1 LTDNREESVFYT
13 SLAIIREPRLCSP
26 YNLAMAWKNEE
37 LWFDSW
43 QQQEI
48 FFLSKVFGP
57 ALRLI
62 TSPRLFPQG
71 QDAGV

>member
-1 LTDNREESVFYT
+1 MGGK
-13 SLAIIREPRLCSP
+13 I
-26 YNLAMAWKNEE
+26 EE
-37 LWFDSW
+37 LWFDSR

-62 TSPRLFPQG
+62 TSGLFPQG

>member
-1 LTDNREESVFYT
+1 
-13 SLAIIREPRLCSP
+13 
-26 YNLAMAWKNEE
+26 MAWKTEE
-37 LWFDSW
+37 SWFDFW
-43 QQQEI
+43 QKQQEI

-62 TSPRLFPQG
+62 TSPGHFPQG